1 VVAELTTL
9 ADLGLIDKML
19 AWRERLVRLVFGARP
34 TLTQATR
41 GVIAF
46 GGLQDCCLQFPD
58 APHDEL
64 RAAVV
69 DGALA
74 AMGLS

>member
-1 VVAELTTL
+1 VQ
-9 ADLGLIDKML
+9 
-19 AWRERLVRLVFGARP
+19 LVFGPSPSLAQS
-34 TLTQATR
+34 TS

-58 APHDEL
+58 APRDEL
-64 RAAVV
+64 RTAVV

-74 AMGLS
+74 AMGLARNRG